1 MELVVIETRE
11 EKRQKIGYSD
21 VGNSGLVEAA
31 RWLLGWS
38 FFLSFLLR
46 RNTFLLYSAGAK
58 NVNHEFLKISCSV
71 PLSLSLS
78 LSLER
83 EAREA
88 QSGANT
94 FIRKSELRHPSVA
107 LDVIQT
113 KEGPF
118 TR

>member
-71 PLSLSLS
+71 PLSLS
-78 LSLER
+78 R
-83 EAREA
+83 EAKEA